1 MLDAIL
7 AVFLSPGVKG
17 LFEDPRWLLGAP
29 LAGLGALGLL
39 IALSPIELRWPQ
51 PSTTSEETILPPPE
65 GHPGPSV
72 YLTVGVILAVITL
85 IEVAIYYVDMA
96 EGLLLTFL
104 LALSALKFVLVV
116 LWFMHLRFDNQLFS
130 VFFGGALALVA
141 ALFVVVLLSLSAGL
155 V

>member
-1 MLDAIL
+1 VQEVL

-29 LAGLGALGLL
+29 LAALGVLGLL

-51 PSTTSEETILPPPE
+51 PAPSDEMILPQPE

-72 YLTVGVILAVITL
+72 YLTVGLILAVITV
-85 IEVAIYYVDMA
+85 IEVAIYYVDMV
-96 EGLLLTFL
+96 EGLLMTIL
-104 LALSALKFVLVV
+104 LALSAMKFVLVV
-116 LWFMHLRFDNQLFS
+116 LWFMHLRFDNRIFS
-130 VFFGGALALVA
+130 VFFGGALALAA